1 MRNYEIMFIV
11 RPTLGED
18 EIKTVA
24 SNFQKTLET
33 NGAKVTNVDAW
44 GQKTLAYEV
53 VKDLHGVEEAELA
66 KKKSEEIFSNRGMSD
81 ETESIEVSYD
91 EELNLGQRILTS
103 RFHSLNTFCTIHT

>member
-18 EIKTVA
+18 EIKNVA

-44 GQKTLAYEV
+44 GQKALAYEV
-53 VKDLHGVEEAELA
+53 KVGRNTYKSGYYFVVDVEASDDKAIKEFDSLA
-66 KKKSEEIFSNRGMSD
+66 LISQDIIRHLIINKED
-81 ETESIEVSYD
+81 
-91 EELNLGQRILTS
+91 
-103 RFHSLNTFCTIHT
+103 

>member
-18 EIKTVA
+18 EIKKVA

-44 GQKTLAYEV
+44 GQKQLAYEIKVGNNTYKSGYYFV
-53 VKDLHGVEEAELA
+53 VNIEAGDDKAVKEFNRLA
-66 KKKSEEIFSNRGMSD
+66 LINNDIVRHLIINKED
-81 ETESIEVSYD
+81 
-91 EELNLGQRILTS
+91 
-103 RFHSLNTFCTIHT
+103 

>member
-44 GQKTLAYEV
+44 GQKTLAYEIKV
-53 VKDLHGVEEAELA
+53 GRNTYKSGYYFVLNVEANDDKAIKEFDRLALISNDIVRHLITTIEA
-66 KKKSEEIFSNRGMSD
+66 
-81 ETESIEVSYD
+81 
-91 EELNLGQRILTS
+91 
-103 RFHSLNTFCTIHT
+103 